1 MYTVFLTHEAK
12 MTDKN
17 PESQIIVLF
26 DEQGTPT
33 FQPERETDWFLGVT
47 VTYDLADDERILSSC
62 SELFG
67 LSNQK
72 PLKNN
77 RISNSRAERISAL
90 AAELPLEVIINSVKL
105 ANDEFQQAVR
115 LFEQLGNLLRA
126 RHREVGER
134 NIAQILHSQIVD
146 ECIPHSIFGYVER
159 HMTTSAFLV
168 HIDDWSIP
176 RSDVGIYLQGRTQ
189 SIQEKV
195 NTFYEEQGPNLRV
208 RVPPIALLD
217 EDSPRKRLV
226 NVIASATSRSFM
238 REGSARLSQVPFHT
252 LLANHVNRYED
263 ITQATID
270 FIRHLMDHISRN
282 PLLAN

>member
-1 MYTVFLTHEAK
+1 

-47 VTYDLADDERILSSC
+47 VTYDLADEERILSSC

>member
-47 VTYDLADDERILSSC
+47 VTYDLADEERILSSC

-226 NVIASATSRSFM
+226 NVIVSATSRSFM

>member
-1 MYTVFLTHEAK
+1 M
-12 MTDKN
+12 
-17 PESQIIVLF
+17 PESNLERQIIVLF

-47 VTYDLADDERILSSC
+47 VTYDLTDEKQIFSSC

-90 AAELPLEVIINSVKL
+90 AAELPLEVMINSVKL

-115 LFEQLGNLLRA
+115 LFEQFGNLLRA

-226 NVIASATSRSFM
+226 NVIASAISRSFV

-270 FIRHLMDHISRN
+270 FIRRLMDDMSRN

>member
-1 MYTVFLTHEAK
+1 

-33 FQPERETDWFLGVT
+33 FGHDRETDWFLGVT
-47 VTYDLADDERILSSC
+47 VTYDLTDEKQIFSSC

-115 LFEQLGNLLRA
+115 LFEQFGNLLRA

-226 NVIASATSRSFM
+226 NVIASAISRSFV

-270 FIRHLMDHISRN
+270 FIRRLMDDMSRN